1 MVALTP
7 QPIAPLSPAG
17 ALGVRRSWGSMPRR
31 DRRAHLVFSPAPL
44 LPRCPAGAVS
54 RFFPALETTSPLS
67 AKGGGL
73 APCSP
78 PALPGAGGSARG
90 VGTGGLHSRST
101 SSSAVGLSPPKYS
114 PLLLPIALPS
124 SPAQGVSRPRL
135 LACVPASG
143 QTCRAGGTLKKV
155 LLTQSSFRFA
165 DQRSA
170 RLQEQHP
177 WGAAAL
183 CKTGHERP

>member
-1 MVALTP
+1 MSSALLP
-7 QPIAPLSPAG
+7 SSLAAQRELFPGSSLRLKPG
-17 ALGVRRSWGSMPRR
+17 AL
-31 DRRAHLVFSPAPL
+31 LVL
-44 LPRCPAGAVS
+44 
-54 RFFPALETTSPLS
+54 
-67 AKGGGL
+67 KGGGL

-78 PALPGAGGSARG
+78 PAPPGDGGSARG

-114 PLLLPIALPS
+114 PLLPIALPS
-124 SPAQGVSRPRL
+124 SPAQGVSQPRL
-135 LACVPASG
+135 LACVRSLG